1 MSGRKPSDVESE
13 QGNEQDS
20 EKNTVQQT
28 QIVKNTVQDPDETP
42 PELAVLSNGLGEKRE
57 VETRGKTKKRARK
70 GKALEVYV

>member
-28 QIVKNTVQDPDETP
+28 KIVKNMVQDPDETP

-57 VETRGKTKKRARK
+57 V
-70 GKALEVYV
+70 

>member
-1 MSGRKPSDVESE
+1 M
-13 QGNEQDS
+13 
-20 EKNTVQQT
+20 
-28 QIVKNTVQDPDETP
+28 KNTVQDPDETP

>member
-1 MSGRKPSDVESE
+1 MSGCKPSDVESE

-28 QIVKNTVQDPDETP
+28 EIVKNTVPDETP

-70 GKALEVYV
+70 VKALEVYV